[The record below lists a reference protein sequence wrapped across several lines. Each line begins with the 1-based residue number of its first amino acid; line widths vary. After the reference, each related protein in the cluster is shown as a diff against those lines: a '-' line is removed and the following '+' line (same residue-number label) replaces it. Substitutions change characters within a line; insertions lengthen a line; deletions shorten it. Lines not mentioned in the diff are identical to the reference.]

1 MTMEVMNN
9 IVALNF
15 EQSDVRIVH
24 KDGEPWFVAKDVC
37 GVLGLQGKGS
47 DNIRP
52 LDEDERSATVL
63 HTPGGPQ
70 DVAIISE
77 PGLYAILAR
86 SRKPIAK
93 KFDRWVR
100 HEVLPALRKDGL
112 YSMHGEGDPLL
123 ARIVAV
129 MEQNATTMEQN
140 ATTMSVLS
148 EHSVRHD
155 KKLDDFECKV
165 TSRFALLD
173 AKVVDIQSRLP
184 ATRRIK
190 KSDRDWVIDM
200 AGKMDGIDPLDPTK
214 SLFDGAGNFTGEIDH
229 FDDNPHNNKRPNLWP
244 LHKDTHRRKS
254 NGEFSKKE
262 VRDAAATWHAKAKRL
277 EPAQYGLSFGN
288 E

>member
-24 KDGEPWFVAKDVC
+24 KAGQPWFVAKDVC
-37 GVLGLQGKGS
+37 GVLGLNNSREALTALDDDEKDGVSIS
-47 DNIRP
+47 DAIGR
-52 LDEDERSATVL
+52 D
-63 HTPGGPQ
+63 Q
-70 DVAIISE
+70 DTAIISE
-77 PGLYAILAR
+77 PGLYALLAR
-86 SRKPIAK
+86 SRKPIAR

-100 HEVLPALRKDGL
+100 HEVLPSLRKDGF

-123 ARIVAV
+123 ARVVAV
-129 MEQNATTMEQN
+129 MEQN

-155 KKLDDFECKV
+155 KKLDDFECKI

-190 KSDRDWVIDM
+190 KSDRDWVIEM

-229 FDDNPHNNKRPNLWP
+229 IDDNPHNNKRPNLWP

-262 VRDAAATWHAKAKRL
+262 VRDAASTWHAKAKRL

>member
-24 KDGEPWFVAKDVC
+24 KAGQPWFVAKDVC
-37 GVLGLQGKGS
+37 GVLGLARIDS
-47 DNIRP
+47 AIRE
-52 LDEDERSATVL
+52 LDADEKDTQILS
-63 HTPGGPQ
+63 TPGGPQ
-70 DVAIISE
+70 EMAIISE
-77 PGLYAILAR
+77 PGLYALLAR
-86 SRKPIAK
+86 SRKPIAR

-100 HEVLPALRKDGL
+100 HEVLPSLRKDGF

-123 ARIVAV
+123 ARIVAA
-129 MEQNATTMEQN
+129 MEQT

-155 KKLDDFECKV
+155 KKLDDFECEV

-229 FDDNPHNNKRPNLWP
+229 IDDNPHNNKRPNLWP

-277 EPAQYGLSFGN
+277 EPVQYGLSFGN